1 SLSLIGEVEYVSAIT
16 EFDNIINQNPNSEEA
31 VYAEID
37 ALTTALLVEDGDTTL
52 QKSAIGKY
60 LVKSSG
66 DSFTRIDGLLR
77 KNFGIKSGESK
88 EAEIPKQYGLY
99 QNYPNPF
106 NPMTTIKYDLPK
118 DGSVTLEIYDI
129 LGRKVV
135 TLVNEYKSAGSYN
148 HSFNASKYAS
158 GVYIYKLQAG
168 DFVSSKKMILI
179 K

>member
-1 SLSLIGEVEYVSAIT
+1 AVSQAENDSLMKKLFKQLASLSLIGEVEYVSAIT
-16 EFDNIINQNPNSEEA
+16 EFDNIINQDPNSEEA

-60 LVKSSG
+60 L
-66 DSFTRIDGLLR
+66 
-77 KNFGIKSGESK
+77 IKSRESK

-118 DGSVTLEIYDI
+118 DGSVRLEVYDI
-129 LGRKVV
+129 LGRKIT
-135 TLVNEYKSAGSYN
+135 TLINEYRSAGSYEQ
-148 HSFNASKYAS
+148 SFNASSYAS
-158 GVYIYKLQAG
+158 GVYIYK
-168 DFVSSKKMILI
+168 
-179 K
+179 